1 MKNIQVK
8 REDLLIGILTALVFV
23 FFSFNSFKAFDPLEK
38 IAYSIEMRL
47 DSPTNL
53 IENHIAIVNI
63 DDKSLDQLGSW
74 PWPRHLIAEMI
85 TILKDSGAK
94 LIALDMLY
102 NTREQT
108 QGLKEVRALRQAIV
122 DKGELSGEE
131 AWVLDRLNEAE
142 LKLDNDNVLCR
153 AVKESGNVILPVEG
167 KFGDYDTKSVP
178 FQDSPLDRNA
188 LRLSEVRLGFDDLES
203 VNQLKMPFP
212 ELSENTL
219 GLGHINFPPLKRM
232 MGRSHLLF
240 IDYKGHI
247 IPSLPFRLAINY
259 LDKQIDQV
267 ITAGR
272 EIRLTNS
279 ILPTPKGEIF
289 IKFRGGKHSFPYYS
303 FVDIW
308 NVKKVPSVF
317 NNKIVLIG
325 YTGEGAPTVNTPVD
339 PRMPYSELK
348 ANIIEDLMTGRYLRR
363 PHIMTYVEG
372 LLMLLLCLFASAFQP
387 RLSLINRTGVTAGLL
402 FLVLLIGTISFAT
415 LNIWLNTVYIILSL
429 VTVYVVHLFRDLL
442 AKQKQL
448 RLRESME
455 TNRMLGLTLQSQ
467 GLFDLA
473 FEKFRKVPLDDAMK
487 DVVYNLGLDYE
498 RKRMAN
504 KAVSV
509 YEYILQKDEYFRDLK
524 ERIPKLKKIIGSVAL
539 GGFDATK
546 SDRIVISDDTEIRP
560 TVGRYEVISELG
572 HGAMGIVYKAR
583 DPKID
588 RLLAIKTI
596 RFSDEFE
603 ETRLNEIKDRFYR
616 EARISGQ
623 LSHPSIVAVYDVGE
637 DYDLSYLA
645 MEFLTGENLQK
656 YCMKGNLLPLRRI
669 LDILAQTADAL
680 DYAHNH
686 EVIHRDIKPANIM
699 LLENDKIKVTDFG
712 IAKAVS
718 DSKTKS
724 GVVLGTPNYMSPE
737 QINGQ
742 DLDGRSDLFS
752 LGVVFFEL
760 LTGQLPFGGSSLA
773 NLFYRITHSKHPSP
787 RQFNPRVPI
796 PVEQILDKILEKTPD
811 KRFQSASE
819 LAKYLRMLIE
829 RIDELTAEAKQ
840 G

>member
-1 MKNIQVK
+1 MKISQVK
-8 REDLLIGILTALVFV
+8 REDILMGILAAVVFI
-23 FFSFNSFKAFDPLEK
+23 FFSFNSYRLFDPLER
-38 IAYSIEMRL
+38 IIYGIEMRL

-53 IENHIAIVNI
+53 VQNHIAIVNI
-63 DDKSLDQLGSW
+63 DEKSIDQMGSW

-85 TILKDSGAK
+85 TILKDNGAK
-94 LIALDMLY
+94 LIGLDILY
-102 NTREQT
+102 SAKEQT
-108 QGLKEVRALRQAIV
+108 QGLEEVRNLRQAIIN
-122 DKGELSGEE
+122 KGRVSEE
-131 AWVLDRLNEAE
+131 ETWMLDRLKEAE
-142 LKLDNDNVLCR
+142 QKLDNDNILCQ
-153 AVKESGNVILPVEG
+153 AVRESGNVILPVEG
-167 KFGDYDTKSVP
+167 KYGNYDTKVVP
-178 FQDSPLDRNA
+178 IPGSSLDRNA
-188 LRLSEVRLGFDDLES
+188 LRLPETEWEFNNLES
-203 VNQLKMPFP
+203 VNQLKIPFS

-219 GLGHINFPPLKRM
+219 GWGHINFPPLERM
-232 MGRSHLLF
+232 QGRSHLLF

-247 IPSLPFRLAINY
+247 IPSMPFRLAMNY
-259 LDKQIDQV
+259 LDKQPDQA

-272 EIRLTNS
+272 EIRLTKP
-279 ILPTPKGEIF
+279 IIPTPKGEIF
-289 IKFRGGKHSFPYYS
+289 IKFRGGRHSFPYYS

-308 NVKKVPSVF
+308 TVRKVPAFFS
-317 NNKIVLIG
+317 NKIVLIG
-325 YTGEGAPTVNTPVD
+325 FTGEGAPTVNTPVD
-339 PRMPYSELK
+339 PQMPYSELR
-348 ANIIEDLMTGRYLRR
+348 ANIIEDLITGRYLRR
-363 PHIMTYVEG
+363 PPIMTYVEG
-372 LLMLLLCLFASAFQP
+372 LLTLLFCLFASAFQP
-387 RLSLINRTGVTAGLL
+387 QLSPINRTGVTVGLL

-429 VTVYVVHLFRDLL
+429 ITIYAVHFIRDLL
-442 AKQKQL
+442 AKQKEL
-448 RLRESME
+448 RLRESIE

-504 KAVSV
+504 KAIAV
-509 YEYILQKDEYFRDLK
+509 YEYILQKDKHFRDLK
-524 ERIPKLKKIIGSVAL
+524 ERIPKLKKVIGSVAL
-539 GGFDATK
+539 GGYDGKKT
-546 SDRIVISDDTEIRP
+546 DRIIISDDTEIRP

-572 HGAMGIVYKAR
+572 QGAMGIVYKAR

-603 ETRLNEIKDRFYR
+603 ETRLKEIKDRFYR

-637 DYDLSYLA
+637 DYDLSYLV
-645 MEFLTGENLQK
+645 MEFLIGENLQK
-656 YCMKGNLLPLRRI
+656 YCKKENLLSLRRI
-669 LDILAQTADAL
+669 LNILAQTADAL
-680 DYAHNH
+680 DYAHRH
-686 EVIHRDIKPANIM
+686 EVIHRDVKPANIM

-724 GVVLGTPNYMSPE
+724 GIVLGTPNYMSPE
-737 QINGQ
+737 QINGH
-742 DLDGRSDLFS
+742 DLDGRSDIFS

-773 NLFYRITHSKHPSP
+773 NLFYKITHGKHPSP
-787 RQFNPRVPI
+787 RQFNPRVPT
-796 PVEQILDKILEKTPD
+796 PVEQILDKALEKTPD
-811 KRFQSASE
+811 KRFQSAGE
-819 LAKYLRMLIE
+819 LAKYLRMLME
-829 RIDELTAEAKQ
+829 KMDELTAGAKQ